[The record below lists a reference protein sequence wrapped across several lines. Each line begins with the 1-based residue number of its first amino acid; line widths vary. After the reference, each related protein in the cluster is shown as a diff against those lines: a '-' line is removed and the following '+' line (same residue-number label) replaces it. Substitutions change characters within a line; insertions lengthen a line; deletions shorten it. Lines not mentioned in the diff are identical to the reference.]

1 MKEKFEYTVMAQR
14 YTARF
19 PVLTYV
25 LIQINFWIVANILL
39 VAIIDLQFR
48 IFGQA
53 FSIPLAEKS
62 GPVILIAVM
71 LGVLYGLILGLAGH
85 YLEKNFFR
93 KQSLG
98 KVIVIKALG
107 SLAVLTLLV
116 ALIRFSLFDLFI
128 SPSMYVQ
135 GITLNE
141 LSWRY
146 TYHALLIYYFFMTL
160 VISFINQVNKKY
172 GPGVL
177 LPLLLGKY
185 RTPKEEERIFMF
197 MDLKSSTAIAE
208 QLGHLKYSSFI
219 RDCFFDINELL
230 FPHRAQVY
238 QYAGDEIILTWAEKE
253 GLKNSYCIRFYFA
266 TVEQFHKRSD
276 YYLANYGMVPN
287 FKAGVHSGQVT
298 AVEIGEVKREI
309 AYHGDTLNVASRI
322 QSVCNEFNKSFLS
335 SEFLFGKIQ
344 SNQDFLD
351 GSFSAEALGKI
362 LLKGKTEKV
371 GIVSIEKSE
380 QAKP

>member
-1 MKEKFEYTVMAQR
+1 MAQR

-25 LIQINFWIVANILL
+25 LIQTNFWIVANILL

-48 IFGQA
+48 IFGQT
-53 FSIPLAEKS
+53 FNIPVAERF

-71 LGVLYGLILGLAGH
+71 LGVLYGVSLGLPGY
-85 YLEKNFFR
+85 YLEKSFFR

-116 ALIRFSLFDLFI
+116 ALLRFSLFDLFI
-128 SPSMYVQ
+128 APSMYVQ

-146 TYHALLIYYFFMTL
+146 TYYALLIYYFFMTL

-177 LPLLLGKY
+177 VPLLLGKY
-185 RTPKEEERIFMF
+185 RSPREEERIFMF
-197 MDLKSSTAIAE
+197 MDLKSSTTIAE

-230 FPHRAQVY
+230 FPYRAQVY

-266 TVEQFHKRSD
+266 TIEQFRKKSD

-287 FKAGVHSGQVT
+287 FKAGVHSGRVT
-298 AVEIGEVKREI
+298 AVEIGEIKREI

-322 QSVCNEFNKSFLS
+322 QSVCNEFNKNFLA
-335 SEFLFGKIQ
+335 SEVLFVKIQ
-344 SNQDFLD
+344 SNQSFLD
-351 GSFSAEALGKI
+351 GGFTAESHGKI
-362 LLKGKTEKV
+362 LLKGKTKMV
-371 GIVSIEKSE
+371 GIISIE
-380 QAKP
+380 AGHLATLPRT